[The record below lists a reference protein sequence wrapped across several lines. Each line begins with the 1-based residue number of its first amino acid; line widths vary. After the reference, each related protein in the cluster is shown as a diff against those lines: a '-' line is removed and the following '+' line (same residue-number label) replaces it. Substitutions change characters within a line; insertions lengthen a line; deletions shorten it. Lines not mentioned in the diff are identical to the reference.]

1 MASRL
6 VSAQKIQVVEIDL
19 NAGHNQAPRDALP
32 PCACGAAGR
41 GRCVAASPVRSQ
53 GTGGRGGQHRS
64 PRVGQRAGHR
74 REDRG
79 RVPADLVA
87 RFKAATPE
95 VNQGDGPVAGLWRLT
110 HMVDMPVI
118 VRPRIEHNAA
128 ARVQLA
134 WILGLSE
141 RRVLEPVGEQL
152 LLAENVDGGVGGRQP
167 AGQDEQLPCC
177 GTADGDVGFAVAA
190 GDRDAG
196 WCPRDQPLTGT
207 G

>member
-1 MASRL
+1 M
-6 VSAQKIQVVEIDL
+6 AQKIQTLLTAALDGSEAEGTARFRLDGTEYEIDL
-19 NAGHNQAPRDALP
+19 NAGHN
-32 PCACGAAGR
+32 AG
-41 GRCVAASPVRSQ
+41 
-53 GTGGRGGQHRS
+53 
-64 PRVGQRAGHR
+64 
-74 REDRG
+74 
-79 RVPADLVA
+79 
-87 RFKAATPE
+87 
-95 VNQGDGPVAGLWRLT
+95 
-110 HMVDMPVI
+110 
-118 VRPRIEHNAA
+118 

-152 LLAENVDGGVGGRQP
+152 LLAENVDGGVGGRQS

-196 WCPRDQPLTGT
+196 RCPRDQPLTGT